1 MQSANA
7 APAPKKINPMQPANA
22 APAPK
27 KRRLVPT
34 PTAVVAATPPPQLE
48 LKPTVEL
55 SASEGVST
63 TFGLPHAAVESVASA
78 EQLCSLLQREA
89 EHALQTH
96 EQWARS
102 PHAAWVQELGAELTD
117 AEARPALL
125 GKQRRLQG
133 VADDFA
139 ARWEAGAELAS
150 KVVDL
155 WLEDKTL
162 EQVLA
167 KSASLGHD
175 RLRSGVV
182 LSGRF
187 VRETA
192 AKQNISVE
200 QLVPWVSSLASTP
213 AGRRAQADTT
223 ASLYRTDPANSFL
236 ALADEKCSTGTLVA
250 ELRER
255 LATGAACGSLNTTRL
270 YDEEEDD
277 DDANGAG
284 NGGGA
289 TRPSGVPGVPLL
301 DGYWEK
307 LDGAFY
313 GVDRSSV
320 RLNPRLFL
328 IWKLPGYA
336 TAHHQDVHIQP
347 HLTLYNQT
355 SGASTFHFLPLL
367 VGLFVTHV
375 GRTKGPHALAAVL
388 ATLEREGVGE
398 TATLGPGQM
407 LLLLPAGAHGVFVPR
422 PSANPTLSPFE
433 LSVIRAAEVLIWPV
447 YSLYER
453 RYLSAAAWSEP
464 PFALT
469 EAERHAEAAQS
480 RAFEE
485 RQESVCAELGLA
497 RDEWFT
503 LARRLWAKWEGG
515 SSNK

>member
-1 MQSANA
+1 MQSLASA
-7 APAPKKINPMQPANA
+7 DPQSGS
-22 APAPK
+22 APK

-34 PTAVVAATPPPQLE
+34 PTAVVATAPPPAQLE

-63 TFGLPHAAVESVASA
+63 TFAALPHAAVESVASA
-78 EQLCSLLQREA
+78 EQFCALLQREA

-102 PHAAWVQELGAELTD
+102 PHASWVQDLAAELTG
-117 AEARPALL
+117 AEARAALL
-125 GKQRRLQG
+125 ARQRKLQG

-162 EQVLA
+162 DHVLA
-167 KSASLGHD
+167 KARQLGHD

-192 AKQNISVE
+192 AKQDLSVE
-200 QLVPWVSSLASTP
+200 QLVPWVSSLASTQ
-213 AGRRAQADTT
+213 AERRAQTDGT

-236 ALADEKCSTGTLVA
+236 ALADEKCKTGTLVA

-255 LATGAACGSLNTTRL
+255 LATGAACGSLNTTWL
-270 YDEEEDD
+270 YNEDD
-277 DDANGAG
+277 DDEEEIGEG
-284 NGGGA
+284 DDGGA
-289 TRPSGVPGVPLL
+289 ARTSGVPLL
-301 DGYWEK
+301 DSYFEQ

-328 IWKLPGYA
+328 IWKLAGYA

-355 SGASTFHFLPLL
+355 SGVSTFHFLPLL
-367 VGLFVTHV
+367 VGLYVTHV
-375 GRTKGPHALAAVL
+375 GRTKGPHALASAL

-407 LLLLPAGAHGVFVPR
+407 LLILPAGAHGVFVPR
-422 PSANPTLSPFE
+422 PSANPTLPPFE
-433 LSVIRAAEVLIWPV
+433 LSVIRAAEVFIWPV

-453 RYLSAAAWSEP
+453 RYLSAARWSEP

-469 EAERHAEAAQS
+469 EAERDAEAAQA

-485 RQESVCAELGLA
+485 RQERVCAELGLA

-503 LARRLWAKWEGG
+503 LARRLWAKWEGE
-515 SSNK
+515 

>member
-1 MQSANA
+1 MHSSANRET
-7 APAPKKINPMQPANA
+7 
-22 APAPK
+22 APK

-34 PTAVVAATPPPQLE
+34 PTAAVATAPPAQLE

-63 TFGLPHAAVESVASA
+63 TFALPHAAVENVGSA
-78 EQLCSLLQREA
+78 EQFCQLLQREA
-89 EHALQTH
+89 EHALRTH

-102 PHAAWVQELGAELTD
+102 PHAAWVQELGAELTS
-117 AEARPALL
+117 AEARSVLL
-125 GKQRRLQG
+125 AKQRRLQG

-155 WLEDKTL
+155 WLQDKTL
-162 EQVLA
+162 DQVAA
-167 KSASLGHD
+167 KSRQLGHD

-192 AKQNISVE
+192 AKQNLSVE
-200 QLVPWVSSLASTP
+200 QLVPWVSSLISTQ
-213 AGRRAQADTT
+213 AERRAQTEGT

-236 ALADEKCSTGTLVA
+236 ALADERCPIGALAA
-250 ELRER
+250 ELGER
-255 LATGAACGSLNTTRL
+255 LATGAACGSLNTTWL
-270 YDEEEDD
+270 YNEDD
-277 DDANGAG
+277 DDDDQNGEG
-284 NGGGA
+284 NDDGA
-289 TRPSGVPGVPLL
+289 ARTSGVPLL
-301 DGYWEK
+301 DSYFET
-307 LDGAFY
+307 LDAAFY

-328 IWKLPGYA
+328 IWKLAGYA
-336 TAHHQDVHIQP
+336 TAHHQDVHVQP

-355 SGASTFHFLPLL
+355 SGVSTFHFLPLL
-367 VGLFVTHV
+367 VGLHVTHV
-375 GRTKGPHALAAVL
+375 GRTKGPHALASAL

-407 LLLLPAGAHGVFVPR
+407 LLILPAGAHGVFVPR
-422 PSANPTLSPFE
+422 PSANPTLPPFE
-433 LSVIRAAEVLIWPV
+433 LSVIRAAEVFIWPV
-447 YSLYER
+447 YTLYER
-453 RYLSAAAWSEP
+453 RYLSAAAWGDP

-469 EAERHAEAAQS
+469 EAERDTEAAQE

-485 RQESVCAELGLA
+485 RQERVCAELGLA
-497 RDEWFT
+497 REEWFT
-503 LARRLWAKWEGG
+503 LARRLWAKWERE
-515 SSNK
+515 